1 MTRRIS
7 IKLAAPA
14 NDMVQEE
21 ITKQVAFLSVDLRNP
36 AFSASGDTLECDLPS
51 EQVDELTPQIQA
63 LAKRVQAS
71 LRRLERKVVFSNLDA
86 ATFDRSQPDEL
97 PGVHFLGLGQAA
109 LDGTALRLFRYFD
122 RTFEALGQTWGAEPL
137 LTPTLIPAP
146 VLAKCDY
153 FRSFPQNVTFASHL
167 EPNVRTI
174 DSFRT
179 RHAERETLDDAAV
192 SDMAVPDTCL
202 SPATC
207 YHVYHLHSGKI
218 VPAAGTVH
226 GVCGKCFRFESTN
239 TSDLRRLWD
248 FTMREV
254 VFMGTREQVSQQR
267 EVGIERTAQLLTA
280 HRLAS
285 EIRTASDPFFVAPD
299 AMAKTFF
306 QLSSE
311 TKYEIAALLPD
322 GQRLAIGSLNY
333 HTDFFGRAFD
343 VQVESGGFMHSVC
356 IAFGLERCVYAFL
369 RQHGTDPAGWPDVVR
384 QGVGI

>member
-1 MTRRIS
+1 MTRRVS

-21 ITKQVAFLSVDLRNP
+21 IIKQLAFLSTDLRNP
-36 AFSASGDTLECDLPS
+36 AFSSSGDQLECDLPVTIADGLVP
-51 EQVDELTPQIQA
+51 EIQA

-71 LRRLERKVVFSNLDA
+71 LRRLERKIVFSNLSDA
-86 ATFDRSQPDEL
+86 KFETSNSDQL

-109 LDGTALRLFRYFD
+109 LGGVALRLFRYFD
-122 RTFEALGQTWGAEPL
+122 ATFEAFGRLWNAEPL

-167 EPNVRTI
+167 EPDLRTI
-174 DSFRT
+174 DNFRS
-179 RHAERETLDDAAV
+179 RHAERETLDKAAG
-192 SDMAVPDTCL
+192 SDMEVPDTCL

-207 YHVYHLHSGKI
+207 YHVYHLYAGNV

-254 VFMGTREQVSQQR
+254 VFMGTREQVWKERELGLQR
-267 EVGIERTAQLLTA
+267 MATLLNT
-280 HRLAS
+280 HRFAS
-285 EIRTASDPFFVAPD
+285 EIRTASDPFFIAPD
-299 AMAKTFF
+299 AMAKTYF

-311 TKYEIAALLPD
+311 TKYEISALLPD
-322 GQRLAIGSLNY
+322 GQRLAVGSLNY
-333 HTDFFGRAFD
+333 HTDFFGRAFN
-343 VQVESGGFMHSVC
+343 VQLETGGVMHSVC
-356 IAFGLERCVYAFL
+356 IAFGLERWVYAFL
-369 RQHGTDPAGWPDVVR
+369 QQHGSNPARWPDVVR
-384 QGVGI
+384 QHIHA

>member
-1 MTRRIS
+1 MTRRVTVMLKS
-7 IKLAAPA
+7 PA

-21 ITKQVAFLSVDLRNP
+21 IIKQVAFLSVDLRNP
-36 AFSASGDTLECDLPS
+36 SFSGSGDILECDLPS
-51 EQVDELTPQIQA
+51 EQADALVPQIEA

-71 LRRLERKVVFSNLDA
+71 LRRLERKVVFSNLDEA
-86 ATFDRSQPDEL
+86 KFDAIQQDEL
-97 PGVHFLGLGQAA
+97 PGVHFLGMGQAA
-109 LDGTALRLFRYFD
+109 LDGTTLRLFRYFD
-122 RTFEALGQTWGAEPL
+122 RAFESLGETWDAEPL
-137 LTPTLIPAP
+137 LTPTLIPAR

-167 EPNVRTI
+167 DPNVQTI
-174 DSFRT
+174 DSFRS
-179 RHAERETLDDAAV
+179 RHAERETLDDTA
-192 SDMAVPDTCL
+192 SGDMATPDTCL

-207 YHVYHLHSGKI
+207 YHVYHLHAGRT

-248 FTMREV
+248 FTMREI
-254 VFMGTREQVSQQR
+254 VFMGTRDQVWHQR
-267 EVGIERTAQLLTA
+267 EIGLERTAKLLTE

-299 AMAKTFF
+299 AMAKTYF

-311 TKYEIAALLPD
+311 TKYEIAALLP
-322 GQRLAIGSLNY
+322 GGHRLAIGSLNY

-343 VQVESGGFMHSVC
+343 VTLEGGGAMHSVC

-369 RQHGTDPAGWPDVVR
+369 RQHGTDPSRWPAVVR
-384 QGVGI
+384 QGVGL